1 MVNTLQD
8 QGDCLVSFT
17 FYLNEAVVGREEM
30 LGLES
35 IHEQLPRDEEVD
47 VLALELLQLSPSQD
61 VVPVKVEGEGEII
74 AEVLLTNTST
84 TEMLLT
90 NTSTTEVLLTRPK
103 VGEQCVARWS
113 DLVWYRASVDEV
125 QEDGAIVL
133 FTDHGNSDFV
143 VWNLIELNTSGI
155 PPEAIRDPN
164 LPPEKVLALT
174 DCTLLSL
181 RLRLEI
187 GDPLSV
193 AVVESSGDFLVLSK
207 SEVRRFSRQG
217 VLISCFSSPLDQP
230 TDLLLLNSGQVL
242 LFKVSILR
250 FV

>member
-1 MVNTLQD
+1 MVTTLQD

-47 VLALELLQLSPSQD
+47 VLALELLQLSPSQN
-61 VVPVKVEGEGEII
+61 VVPVKVEGEGENI
-74 AEVLLTNTST
+74 AEV
-84 TEMLLT
+84 LLT